1 VTVTLPP
8 VRITVLGKSPAYQ
21 DTDGAC
27 SGYLVEQD
35 GRAVVLDM
43 GNGVFGK
50 LRLARDWTGVE
61 AVVISHMH
69 ADHFLDLVPYAY
81 ALLYAPRQ
89 QAEPLGRW
97 PGTDAPA
104 RPRLLVPP
112 GGTQALRRVVGA
124 WGSEDLVEHAFALEE
139 YGPGDELEVAGL
151 GLRFQ
156 AVPHFHPT
164 TFAIEVTSAEG
175 RRFTYGADH
184 RPNDELVE
192 FARGA
197 DLLML
202 EATLLHPEAD
212 GPRGH
217 MTASEAGDHAAR
229 AEVGRLIIT
238 HLSDDLEADAARAQ
252 AESAFGGPVTVAE
265 AGAVYEV

>member
-1 VTVTLPP
+1 

-21 DTDGAC
+21 DVDGAC

-50 LRLARDWTGVE
+50 LRIARDWTTVDT
-61 AVVISHMH
+61 VVISHMH

-89 QAEPLGRW
+89 QAEPLGPW
-97 PGTDAPA
+97 PGTDTPA

-112 GGTQALRRVVGA
+112 GGIEALRRVVGA
-124 WGSEDLVEHAFALEE
+124 WGAEDLVEQAFAVQE
-139 YGPGDELEVAGL
+139 YAPGDVLQIAGL

-156 AVPHFHPT
+156 AVPHFHPV

-175 RRFTYGADH
+175 RRLTYGADH
-184 RPNDELVE
+184 RPSDELVD
-192 FARGA
+192 FARGT

-202 EATLLHPEAD
+202 EATLVAPESD

-217 MTASEAGDHAAR
+217 MTASEAGEHGRR
-229 AEVGRLIIT
+229 AGVRRLVIT
-238 HLSDDLEADAARAQ
+238 HLSDEIEADLAQSQAAT
-252 AESAFGGPVTVAE
+252 AFGGPVTVAV
-265 AGAVYEV
+265 AGAVYDV